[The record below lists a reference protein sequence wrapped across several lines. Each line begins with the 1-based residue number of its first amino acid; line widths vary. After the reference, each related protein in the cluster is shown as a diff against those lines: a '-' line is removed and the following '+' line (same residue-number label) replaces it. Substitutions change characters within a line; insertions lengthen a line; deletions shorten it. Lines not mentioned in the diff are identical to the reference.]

1 MSWDESQSPHSTMSP
16 GKKHL
21 LRSGQK
27 KNKVIESQ
35 LDAES
40 ISSSDCP
47 EADSPQQG
55 GYYRVITK
63 VDNKCRQL
71 KRVTCSLP
79 PDPAGYSPLRPPLI
93 SKLEGEAFI
102 TSRWIFGRP
111 FMHNIRLSPGL
122 YILGEEVKNF
132 SFAAEEIK
140 AERARATP
148 RLQRV
153 QAWGRWVLSS
163 P

>member
-1 MSWDESQSPHSTMSP
+1 MSWDESQSPSSTMSP
-16 GKKHL
+16 GKVHL

-27 KNKVIESQ
+27 KNKVVGSQ

-63 VDNKCRQL
+63 VDNECRQF

-79 PDPAGYSPLRPPLI
+79 PDPAGYSPLPPPLI
-93 SKLEGEAFI
+93 FGSMGETFT
-102 TSRWIFGRP
+102 TSRWIFAWP

-122 YILGEEVKNF
+122 YILREEVKN
-132 SFAAEEIK
+132 SVNILE
-140 AERARATP
+140 
-148 RLQRV
+148 LC
-153 QAWGRWVLSS
+153 S
-163 P
+163 